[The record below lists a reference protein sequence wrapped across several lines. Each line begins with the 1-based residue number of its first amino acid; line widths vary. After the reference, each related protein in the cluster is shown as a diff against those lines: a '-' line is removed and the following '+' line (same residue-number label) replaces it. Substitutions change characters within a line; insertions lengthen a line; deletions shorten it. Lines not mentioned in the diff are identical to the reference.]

1 MYYGQQSMCRWLMAN
16 NFDEIKSAPVPM
28 DGSQTMFMLTNEPIF
43 YIVSFVNGQKMISGY
58 TFAPLTAENQPKRQ
72 MTTEERL
79 NAVEE
84 NIAKIAALLEG
95 VKKHEP
101 DISENATAP
110 AGTATAK
117 S

>member
-28 DGSQTMFMLTNEPIF
+28 DGSQTMFMLTSEPIF

-58 TFAPLTAENQPKRQ
+58 TFAPLTADNQPKRQ

-79 NAVEE
+79 SVVEDS
-84 NIAKIAALLEG
+84 IAKIAALLEG
-95 VKKHEP
+95 VKKDEP
-101 DISENATAP
+101 DIPENATA

>member
-1 MYYGQQSMCRWLMAN
+1 MYYGQQNLCRWLMAYS
-16 NFDEIKSAPVPM
+16 FEEIQSAPVPM
-28 DGSQTMFMLTNEPIF
+28 DGCQTMFMLTNEPIF
-43 YIVSFVNGQKMISGY
+43 YIVSFANGQKMISGY
-58 TFAPLTAENQPKRQ
+58 TFSPLTAENQPKRQ
-72 MTTEERL
+72 LTTDERL
-79 NAVEE
+79 SIVED

-95 VKKHEP
+95 VKKNEP

>member
-1 MYYGQQSMCRWLMAN
+1 MYYGQQNVGRWIMAN
-16 NFDEIKSAPVPM
+16 SFDEIQSAPVPM

-58 TFAPLTAENQPKRQ
+58 TFTPLTAENQPKRQ

-79 NAVEE
+79 SVVEE

-95 VKKHEP
+95 AKSNES
-101 DISENATAP
+101 DISKDATAA
-110 AGTATAK
+110 AGTAAK
-117 S
+117 P

>member
-95 VKKHEP
+95 VKKNEP
-101 DISENATAP
+101 DIPENATAP
-110 AGTATAK
+110 AGTATDK

>member
-1 MYYGQQSMCRWLMAN
+1 MYYGQQNLCRWLMAN
-16 NFDEIKSAPVPM
+16 SFEEIQSAPVPM

-43 YIVSFVNGQKMISGY
+43 YIVSFANGQKMISGY

-79 NAVEE
+79 SVVEE

-95 VKKHEP
+95 VKKNEP
-101 DISENATAP
+101 DIPENETAP
-110 AGTATAK
+110 AGATAAK

>member
-43 YIVSFVNGQKMISGY
+43 YIVSFANGQKMISGY

-95 VKKHEP
+95 VKKNEP
-101 DISENATAP
+101 DIPENATAP

-117 S
+117 P

>member
-1 MYYGQQSMCRWLMAN
+1 MYYGQQNVGRWIMEN
-16 NFDEIKSAPVPM
+16 SFDEIQSAPVPM

-58 TFAPLTAENQPKRQ
+58 TFTPLTAENQPKRQ

-79 NAVEE
+79 SVVEE

-95 VKKHEP
+95 AKSNES
-101 DISENATAP
+101 DISKDATAT
-110 AGTATAK
+110 AGTAAK
-117 S
+117 P